1 MRKGFYALFA
11 TIAVMFAGLGFLE
24 GRTIAQEEHQAT
36 LFYVYTTEARAC
48 MLSVDSEV
56 LHQVVRLNPRTLSH
70 IHMLIQHC
78 QAVLDLAGNDSP
90 TEKQAAEIAEIRLFL
105 DGFSAKAEEILV
117 REVKIEALYD
127 SGELSGFGDAFAE
140 IMELESQQKRALSE
154 LRSFRDRISAQLTA
168 AW

>member
-11 TIAVMFAGLGFLE
+11 TISVLFAGLGFLE
-24 GRTIAQEEHQAT
+24 GRAVGKEEQEAT

-48 MLSVDSEV
+48 MLTVDSEV
-56 LHQVVRLNPRTLSH
+56 LHQVVRLNPRTLPQ

-78 QAVLDLAGNDSP
+78 QAILDLAGKDSP
-90 TEKQAAEIAEIRLFL
+90 TEQQASEIAEIRLFL

-127 SGELSGFGDAFAE
+127 SGELSGFGSAISE
-140 IMELESQQKRALSE
+140 VIELESQQKRALAE
-154 LRSFRDRISAQLTA
+154 LRKFRDRIGAQLTA
-168 AW
+168 SW